1 MGCSGPVR
9 PQPSKSPEELQGL
22 WDKGLVQGLGTDR
35 QVCIFSWTHITKR
48 RRRLYKE
55 IADRRNRKCMKKQQ
69 HLSIP
74 GNNFSC
80 FIYCPISFP
89 FTTACYHAKQQAALK
104 KTSCAQLWT
113 SCRLSSVHHHCP
125 LLGWRSALTPQ
136 PRVPQART
144 LTLALIE
151 ELVQALAFQ
160 HEVIM
165 TLMRRVWIR
174 GLHADRKT
182 ALTCCFNYRTVCPCR
197 ARRRKGVRAVKRMK
211 G

>member
-22 WDKGLVQGLGTDR
+22 WDKGLVQGLGTDW
-35 QVCIFSWTHITKR
+35 QVCIFSWTPITQR

-125 LLGWRSALTPQ
+125 LLGWRSALTPPTKSATGPHSHLSAHWGARSGPCFSTRGNYDTNEKSVNQ
-136 PRVPQART
+136 RV
-144 LTLALIE
+144 
-151 ELVQALAFQ
+151 
-160 HEVIM
+160 
-165 TLMRRVWIR
+165 
-174 GLHADRKT
+174 
-182 ALTCCFNYRTVCPCR
+182 TCRQEDGSDVLLQLQNSLS
-197 ARRRKGVRAVKRMK
+197 M
-211 G
+211 